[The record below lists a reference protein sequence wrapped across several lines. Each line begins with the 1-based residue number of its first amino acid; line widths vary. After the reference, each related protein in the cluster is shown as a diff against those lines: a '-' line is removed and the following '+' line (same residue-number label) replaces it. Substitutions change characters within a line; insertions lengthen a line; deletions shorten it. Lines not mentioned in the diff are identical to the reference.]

1 MNRTKFVLVLFI
13 FCASSWLF
21 SAGSVFSQSSS
32 DDSSRIDNITFQR
45 ISLSVDGVYGLDST
59 GQAWR
64 YDFVKGVFEKTT
76 GVGGGETGLPGDRP
90 KEAAELPV
98 EVRCTEEIR
107 FEPYEKS
114 IVVGQ
119 DEFVEGDISAFGK
132 ITVRGWVKGSVES
145 VRGPVIVSEGGQV
158 DGDIRAPEIT
168 LRRGAIHLG
177 KQVLTDPLEFPKG
190 LTEKFE
196 TAGLWVVFGMT
207 LVLLMAACG
216 DFTLI
221 PSQVD
226 HFGRCVARYPVN
238 SAAVGLLFVFGLPVL
253 VVLLAITLVGVL
265 LIPLIPFAYLF
276 AISLGVVTTGKLIG
290 GKILRASVGGEYH
303 PVATAGTGLLVFMGM
318 WLLVALLMGS
328 TSPVAYGFGI
338 ATLVISIII
347 SCFPVCAGI
356 GAAVLTRF
364 GFRPHVSLRDRLAA
378 EQAAVP
384 APAPPPI
391 RRTTPF
397 DVPGQPPAPIPP
409 PPPNRPAEDS
419 NS

>member
-1 MNRTKFVLVLFI
+1 VGELIKELEPLAYTTSRPPPSMP
-13 FCASSWLF
+13 
-21 SAGSVFSQSSS
+21 SQVVTAPCPYKVNTNWAHVNH
-32 DDSSRIDNITFQR
+32 DIPTWRPDADTAVGPPPIGPIVMDNHVGGTNHW
-45 ISLSVDGVYGLDST
+45 T

-64 YDFVKGVFEKTT
+64 YDFVKGVFEKTA

-177 KQVLTDPLEFPKG
+177 KQTLTDPLEFPKG
-190 LTEKFE
+190 LTQKFE

-207 LVLLMAACG
+207 LFLLLAAFLY
-216 DFTLI
+216 FTLM

-226 HFGRCVARYPVN
+226 HFGRCVARYPVK

-265 LIPLIPFAYLF
+265 LIPLVPFAYLF

-303 PVATAGTGLLVFMGM
+303 PVATAGTGLLVFIAVRELPSQLWSLPKPSASKIG
-318 WLLVALLMGS
+318 LSPSVSPAALNRPSGCS
-328 TSPVAYGFGI
+328 RKIQT
-338 ATLVISIII
+338 TVI
-347 SCFPVCAGI
+347 
-356 GAAVLTRF
+356 
-364 GFRPHVSLRDRLAA
+364 AA
-378 EQAAVP
+378 ELASV
-384 APAPPPI
+384 
-391 RRTTPF
+391 
-397 DVPGQPPAPIPP
+397 GK
-409 PPPNRPAEDS
+409 
-419 NS
+419 